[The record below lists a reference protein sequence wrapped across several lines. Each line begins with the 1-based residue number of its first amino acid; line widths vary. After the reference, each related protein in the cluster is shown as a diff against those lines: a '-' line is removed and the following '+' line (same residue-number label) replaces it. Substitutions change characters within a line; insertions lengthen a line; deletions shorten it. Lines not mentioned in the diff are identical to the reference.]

1 MKKKI
6 AILGSTGSIGKNTIN
21 VFKKDKKNFKI
32 FILSTNK
39 NVKTLIKQAK
49 EFKVKYLII
58 NDYDEF
64 IKARKIYKNT
74 SFKFYNNFHC
84 LDKILNKNKL
94 YYAMI
99 SLVGIDGLYPTLK
112 IIKYCKNVA
121 IANKESLI
129 CAWNLIKKELFKYST
144 NFIPVDSEHF
154 SIFCLTKNLDTANI
168 KKIYITA
175 SGGPFLNHRIS
186 DFKNIT
192 LNQSL
197 KHPSWKMG
205 KKITVDSS
213 TLMNKVFEV
222 IEAKNIFNISFKKIS
237 ILTHPNSY
245 LHAIVQLYD
254 GTFRILLHNPDM
266 KIPIRNSIYFR
277 DNNYPK
283 FISSK
288 LNLKLLN
295 NLNLNFVDA
304 KKFPLVKLLK
314 NFNDNSSQYATV
326 LITINDYFVS
336 KFLEK
341 KINYLKLVKLIE
353 SQANRKIFLRF
364 KKNSV
369 KNIDDIKNIRKYV
382 YSKLQSLG
390 I

>member
-6 AILGSTGSIGKNTIN
+6 AILGSTGSIGKNTID

-39 NVKTLIKQAK
+39 NVNTLIKQAK

-58 NDYDEF
+58 NDYVEF

-154 SIFCLTKNLDTANI
+154 SIFCLTKNLDTTNI

-245 LHAIVQLYD
+245 LHLLTPLHDFLLY
-254 GTFRILLHNPDM
+254 F
-266 KIPIRNSIYFR
+266 
-277 DNNYPK
+277 
-283 FISSK
+283 
-288 LNLKLLN
+288 
-295 NLNLNFVDA
+295 
-304 KKFPLVKLLK
+304 
-314 NFNDNSSQYATV
+314 
-326 LITINDYFVS
+326 
-336 KFLEK
+336 
-341 KINYLKLVKLIE
+341 
-353 SQANRKIFLRF
+353 
-364 KKNSV
+364 
-369 KNIDDIKNIRKYV
+369 
-382 YSKLQSLG
+382 
-390 I
+390 